1 MAGPLIALT
10 FDDGPNTV
18 TTVQVLDKLEQHG
31 ITATFFVVGENVNDD
46 TRAVMLRARRM
57 GCEINNHS
65 MTHPDLASL
74 DEESIKKEVQG
85 TSEKICQTIGE
96 TPVFVR
102 PPYFSVSP
110 LVLRT
115 ISQPLIAGLGV
126 DDWIEEVSAEER
138 TQKVLSQAADGAII
152 LLHDTLGNVQ
162 TVEALDGII
171 TGLKDR
177 GFGFATVSQLFKFRG
192 IQPQPHKLYIHITD

>member
-1 MAGPLIALT
+1 MAEPLIALT

-18 TTVQVLDKLEQHG
+18 TTVQILDKLEKHG
-31 ITATFFVVGENVNDD
+31 IKATFFVVGENVNDD
-46 TRAVMLRARRM
+46 T
-57 GCEINNHS
+57 
-65 MTHPDLASL
+65 
-74 DEESIKKEVQG
+74 KEVQG
-85 TSEKICQTIGE
+85 TSKKICQTIGE

-102 PPYFSVSP
+102 PPYFSVNP

-171 TGLKDR
+171 TGLKSR
-177 GFGFATVSQLFKFRG
+177 GFGFATVSELFKDRG
-192 IQPQPHKLYIHITD
+192 IQPQPHKLYVHITD

>member
-1 MAGPLIALT
+1 MAEPLIALT

-18 TTVQVLDKLEQHG
+18 TTVQILDKLEKHG
-31 ITATFFVVGENVNDD
+31 IKATFFVVGENVNDD
-46 TRAVMLRARRM
+46 T
-57 GCEINNHS
+57 
-65 MTHPDLASL
+65 
-74 DEESIKKEVQG
+74 KEVQC

-171 TGLKDR
+171 TGLKSR
-177 GFGFATVSQLFKFRG
+177 GFGFATVSELFKAHG
-192 IQPQPHKLYIHITD
+192 IQPQPHRLYVRVTD